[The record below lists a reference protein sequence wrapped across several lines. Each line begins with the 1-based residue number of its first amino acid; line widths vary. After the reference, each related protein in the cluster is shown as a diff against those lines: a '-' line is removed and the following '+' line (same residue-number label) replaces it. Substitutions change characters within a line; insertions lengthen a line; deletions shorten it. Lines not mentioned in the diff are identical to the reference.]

1 MILIGI
7 AYDSG
12 FNSKSSFNI
21 VFKNITGIT
30 PSEYKK
36 KMNQ

>member
-1 MILIGI
+1 MTLIGI
-7 AYDSG
+7 ADDLG

-21 VFKNITGIT
+21 VFKNITGMT

-36 KMNQ
+36 NVE